1 MGGGSAGFLG
11 RLADD
16 DRARLAAAGRERTF
30 QPGDV
35 LMTQG
40 SPSDAIALLLTG
52 AVRVAAVTPEG
63 AEVTLSLRAAG
74 DVLGTLGAL
83 TDPPAPRAATIVA
96 LVTSRARLIATGAF
110 LQVLHDRPAIAVA
123 LLSDVAHEWREA
135 SERHLQFSA
144 YPASQRLARLLVEL
158 ARGEGDGAGADAGAT
173 IDLPLS
179 QTDLAGMI
187 GASRD
192 SAVRLLGRFRD
203 EGLVTTGR
211 RSVQIVDL
219 PGLRA
224 HAHPAG

>member
-1 MGGGSAGFLG
+1 VGGGPAGFLG
-11 RLADD
+11 RLTED

-144 YPASQRLARLLVEL
+144 YPAEQRLARLLVEL
-158 ARGEGDGAGADAGAT
+158 VRADGDEHAGAGT

-187 GASRD
+187 GTSRD

-211 RSVQIVDL
+211 RSVRIVDL

-224 HAHPAG
+224 RAHPAG

>member
-1 MGGGSAGFLG
+1 VGGGPAGFLG
-11 RLADD
+11 RLTED

-144 YPASQRLARLLVEL
+144 YPAEQRLARLLVEL
-158 ARGEGDGAGADAGAT
+158 VRADGDEHAGTGAT

-224 HAHPAG
+224 RAHPAG